1 MKSNHL
7 LLTLWNT
14 KEEIATFPINS
25 HENAWFSVITFLFAP
40 YINCIVSED
49 SVIIVGHPLL

>member
-49 SVIIVGHPLL
+49 S